1 MVKNKYSLP
10 LISKLI
16 LQLYRARYFTKLD
29 ICQNFNNV
37 YIKSRDKQKAVFQMN
52 QSFFEPLVIFF
63 SMTNS
68 PITFQTMINDIFQ
81 NLIAEEIVMV
91 YLDDILIFTR
101 IVEKHVQ
108 AIQRV
113 LEILAEYKL
122 FLHLEKCKFQII
134 QIEYLG
140 LVISKNEISI
150 DLIKIAKV

>member
-1 MVKNKYSLP
+1 
-10 LISKLI
+10 
-16 LQLYRARYFTKLD
+16 
-29 ICQNFNNV
+29 
-37 YIKSRDKQKAVFQMN
+37 
-52 QSFFEPLVIFF
+52 
-63 SMTNS
+63 
-68 PITFQTMINDIFQ
+68 MINDIFQ

-113 LEILAEYKL
+113 LEILTEYKL
-122 FLHLEKCKFQII
+122 FLHLEKYKFQII